1 MFKLTLGSN
10 NVQNDSVVLLVVLP
24 FTPPLECKGIKILLM
39 CKEFSDFFCVKTLW
53 TKLLGIYSVY
63 LNLEFGF

>member
-1 MFKLTLGSN
+1 MIALCC
-10 NVQNDSVVLLVVLP
+10 LLFCHLP
-24 FTPPLECKGIKILLM
+24 PPLECKGIKILLM